1 MTGDENAL
9 CEMGNCNQYAK
20 MFRIK
25 RLKKGYC
32 KRFKFINFGNRK
44 NKHCYI
50 QYIRTATLLLSV
62 RVIQLQQ
69 AVEEERG

>member
-1 MTGDENAL
+1 
-9 CEMGNCNQYAK
+9 MGNCKPYTK
-20 MFRIK
+20 LFRIK
-25 RLKKGYC
+25 RLKK
-32 KRFKFINFGNRK
+32 KDIARDFKFIKVGNRK